1 MAANHR
7 YDPSDESVAR
17 SESQT
22 NPKTLVETRR
32 MFMAPKSD
40 FIQNRTAPVVS
51 YRTVEINGLDVF
63 YREAGRGDAPAI
75 LLLHGF
81 PTSSHMFRNLIPAL
95 AEEYHVVAPDYP
107 GFGQSS
113 MPSRDRLA
121 YTFDNL
127 ADVIEKFTEKIGL
140 TSYALYVQDY
150 GAPVGY
156 RLAEKHPG
164 RVTAIVVQN
173 GNAYDE
179 GIDNDFWKP
188 IKAYWKEP
196 TSKDRR
202 DALRGFL
209 NAETT
214 KWQYTHGVKNVESI
228 SPDGWTHDQY
238 LLDRKGN
245 DEIQLDLFLSYGSNP
260 PLYPRW
266 QEYFRKHQPPMLIV
280 WGKNDQIFPAA
291 GAEPY
296 KRDLK
301 TLEYH
306 LLDTG
311 HFALEEEGDTIAWLM
326 RDFLGR
332 HVARA

>member
-1 MAANHR
+1 LK
-7 YDPSDESVAR
+7 
-17 SESQT
+17 T

-32 MFMAPKSD
+32 MFMVPKND
-40 FIQNRTAPVVS
+40 VIQGSTPPVVRYRTAEV
-51 YRTVEINGLDVF
+51 NGLDIF
-63 YREAGRGDAPAI
+63 YREAGRSDAPAI

-81 PTSSHMFRNLIPAL
+81 PTSSHMFRNLIPTL
-95 AEEYHVVAPDYP
+95 AKEYHVVAPDYP
-107 GFGQSS
+107 GFGQSA
-113 MPSRDRLA
+113 MPPRDGFA
-121 YTFDNL
+121 YTFDAL
-127 ADVIEKFTEKIGL
+127 SDVIEKFTDRIGL
-140 TSYALYVQDY
+140 TRFAMYMQDY

-156 RLAEKHPG
+156 RLAERHPD
-164 RVTAIVVQN
+164 RVTALVVQN

-179 GIDNDFWKP
+179 GIANDFWIP
-188 IKAYWKEP
+188 IKAYWKDP
-196 TSKDRR
+196 TNKEKR

-209 NAETT
+209 QLEAT
-214 KWQYTHGVKNVESI
+214 KWQYTHGGKNVESI

-266 QEYFRKHQPPMLIV
+266 QEYFRTHQPAMLIV

-296 KRDLK
+296 KRDLE

-311 HFALEEEGDTIAWLM
+311 HFALEEEGDTIARLM
-326 RDFLGR
+326 RDFLDR

>member
-1 MAANHR
+1 LK
-7 YDPSDESVAR
+7 
-17 SESQT
+17 T

-32 MFMAPKSD
+32 MFMVPKND
-40 FIQNRTAPVVS
+40 VIQGSTAPVVR
-51 YRTVEINGLDVF
+51 YRTAEVNGLDVF
-63 YREAGRGDAPAI
+63 YREAGRSDAPAI

-81 PTSSHMFRNLIPAL
+81 PTSSHMFRNLIPTL
-95 AEEYHVVAPDYP
+95 AKEYHVVAPDYP
-107 GFGQSS
+107 GFGQSA
-113 MPSRDRLA
+113 MPSRHGFA
-121 YTFDNL
+121 YTFDAL
-127 ADVIEKFTEKIGL
+127 SDVIEKFADRIGL
-140 TSYALYVQDY
+140 TRFAMYMQDY

-156 RLAEKHPG
+156 RLAERRPD
-164 RVTAIVVQN
+164 RVTALVVQN

-179 GIDNDFWKP
+179 GIANDFWIP
-188 IKAYWKEP
+188 IKAYWKDP
-196 TSKDRR
+196 TNKEKR

-209 NAETT
+209 RLEAT

-266 QEYFRKHQPPMLIV
+266 QEYFRTHQPAMLIV

-311 HFALEEEGDTIAWLM
+311 HFALEEEGDTIARLM
-326 RDFLGR
+326 RDFLDR

>member
-1 MAANHR
+1 LKA
-7 YDPSDESVAR
+7 
-17 SESQT
+17 

-32 MFMAPKSD
+32 MFMVPKND
-40 FIQNRTAPVVS
+40 VIQGSTAPVVR
-51 YRTVEINGLDVF
+51 YRTAEVNGLDVF
-63 YREAGRGDAPAI
+63 YREAGRSDAPAI

-81 PTSSHMFRNLIPAL
+81 PTSSHMFRNLIPTL
-95 AEEYHVVAPDYP
+95 AKEYHVVAPDYP
-107 GFGQSS
+107 GFGQSA
-113 MPSRDRLA
+113 MPPRDGFA
-121 YTFDNL
+121 YTFDAL
-127 ADVIEKFTEKIGL
+127 SDVIGMFADRIGL
-140 TSYALYVQDY
+140 TRFAMYMQDY

-156 RLAEKHPG
+156 RLAERHPD
-164 RVTAIVVQN
+164 RVTALVAQN

-179 GIDNDFWKP
+179 GIANDFWIP
-188 IKAYWKEP
+188 IKAYWKDP
-196 TSKDRR
+196 TNKEKR

-209 NAETT
+209 QLEAT
-214 KWQYTHGVKNVESI
+214 KWQYTHGVRNVESI
-228 SPDGWTHDQY
+228 SPDCWTHDQY

-266 QEYFRKHQPPMLIV
+266 QEYFRTHQPAMLIV

-311 HFALEEEGDTIAWLM
+311 HFALEEEGDTIARLM
-326 RDFLGR
+326 RDFLDR

>member
-1 MAANHR
+1 
-7 YDPSDESVAR
+7 
-17 SESQT
+17 
-22 NPKTLVETRR
+22 
-32 MFMAPKSD
+32 
-40 FIQNRTAPVVS
+40 
-51 YRTVEINGLDVF
+51 
-63 YREAGRGDAPAI
+63 
-75 LLLHGF
+75 
-81 PTSSHMFRNLIPAL
+81 MFRNLIPAL
-95 AEEYHVVAPDYP
+95 ADEYHVVAPDYP

-113 MPSRDRLA
+113 MPQRDKFA

-127 ADVIEKFTEKIGL
+127 ADVIEKFTDKIGL
-140 TSYALYVQDY
+140 TSFALYVQDY

-164 RVTAIVVQN
+164 RVTALVVQN
-173 GNAYDE
+173 GNAYEE
-179 GIDNDFWKP
+179 GIDNDFWIP

-196 TSKDRR
+196 ASNERR

-209 NAETT
+209 KPEAT

-245 DEIQLDLFLSYGSNP
+245 EEIQLDLFLSYGSNP

-301 TLEYH
+301 SVVYH

-311 HFALEEEGDTIAWLM
+311 HFALEEEGDTIARRM
-326 RDFLGR
+326 REFFGK
-332 HVARA
+332 HVAQEGGRADRKRQAAG